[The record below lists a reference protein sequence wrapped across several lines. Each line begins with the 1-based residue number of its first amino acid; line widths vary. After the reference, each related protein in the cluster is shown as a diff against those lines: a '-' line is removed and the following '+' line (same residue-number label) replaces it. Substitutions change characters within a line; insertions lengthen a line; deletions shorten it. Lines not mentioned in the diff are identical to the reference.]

1 MAASAVPAPRDAST
15 IRSELAQ
22 ARARIAQL
30 EAELAALSPASAPA
44 NASSDASAP
53 VPVTANDSATKR
65 KERAWPLSVREY
77 KRYGRQMLLS
87 SVGLPGQLKLKKAH
101 VLVVGAGGLGCPVL
115 LYLAAAGVG
124 EITILDHD
132 TVELSNLHRQ
142 VLHTEGRVGMS
153 KAESARIGLQAC
165 IPSPRPPFFRVA
177 LTRVSRPGRLNSD
190 ILIHAHPL
198 AFTPSLFHTPSAPLC
213 LLRAS
218 PSPFTLI
225 LDCTDNPATRHFLNA
240 YAVAVGV
247 PLVSGGAVRAEG
259 TVGVYGLPLRG
270 AADERG
276 PCYACIFPS
285 APPPAPT
292 TGETHTLSHL
302 EADLAAERASLAG
315 TGACADEGV
324 LGILCGVVGLG
335 MAAEAVKVLLG
346 AGESRFPSSS
356 VQSMHH
362 LTRLEGT
369 AQPTLQLFAP
379 LSPTPYRTI
388 KTRPRKPTCPSCG
401 TLPSSSLS
409 SSTPSCP
416 SPSTPESRW
425 SAFLCSASQTWPGWV
440 DPLCA
445 LPGVGELAAKQGRH
459 DTRIKVDELRGLLER
474 RARVVDTR
482 PEAEFGIASVEGS
495 VNIPFARL
503 LKDPSL
509 ALSAPSTPVEG
520 SAAPLSTLTTPPR
533 GLAEPAQPIVFICR
547 RGNDSLLASRALRR
561 WLAENQDG
569 ERQGRVKVVDVVGGL
584 NAWANEEAGEKG
596 FPVY

>member
-1 MAASAVPAPRDAST
+1 MAVSAVPAPRDAST

-53 VPVTANDSATKR
+53 VPVSANDSATKR
-65 KERAWPLSVREY
+65 KERAWPLSAREY

-153 KAESARIGLQAC
+153 KAESARIGLQA
-165 IPSPRPPFFRVA
+165 
-177 LTRVSRPGRLNSD
+177 LNSD

-198 AFTPSLFHTPSAPLC
+198 AFTPSLFHTPSAPLG

-276 PCYACIFPS
+276 PCYACIFPP

-292 TGETHTLSHL
+292 TGETQTLSPL

-324 LGILCGVVGLG
+324 LGILCGVIGLG

-346 AGESRFPSSS
+346 A
-356 VQSMHH
+356 
-362 LTRLEGT
+362 

-459 DTRIKVDELRGLLER
+459 DTRIKVDELRGLLEG

-509 ALSAPSTPVEG
+509 ALSAPSAPVEG
-520 SAAPLSTLTTPPR
+520 SAAPLSTLTTPPL
-533 GLAEPAQPIVFICR
+533 GLAEPAQAIVFICR

-561 WLAENQDG
+561 WLAENQD
-569 ERQGRVKVVDVVGGL
+569 EREGRVKVVDVVGGL